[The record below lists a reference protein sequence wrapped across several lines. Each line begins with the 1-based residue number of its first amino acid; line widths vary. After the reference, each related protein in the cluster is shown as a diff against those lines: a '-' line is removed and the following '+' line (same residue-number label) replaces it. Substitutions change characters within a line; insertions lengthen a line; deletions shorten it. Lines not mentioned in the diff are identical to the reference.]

1 MHMAYDKRQTDKI
14 WNEFI
19 SGKGEDEKF
28 IQKQMD
34 IAAQI
39 DNYLKENGWTQKR
52 LADKAGLRPSQLS
65 QILAGEANPTLKTI
79 ASIEEALGR
88 DIIVC
93 PDFHEEDMEEQGRL
107 HPGKSTFVTAGSYRV
122 EVFESHEVV
131 IPAKD
136 WQEPIHARRKQYS
149 SASEYHLKPTGTHG

>member
-1 MHMAYDKRQTDKI
+1 MAYDKNQNDQI

-39 DNYLKENGWTQKR
+39 DNYLKEKNWTQKK
-52 LADKAGLRPSQLS
+52 LADEAGLRPSQLS
-65 QILAGEANPTLKTI
+65 KIMAGEANPTLRTI
-79 ASIEEALGR
+79 TNIEEALGK
-88 DIIVC
+88 DIIVS
-93 PDFHEEDMEEQGRL
+93 PDFYEEDLKEKGWL
-107 HPGKSTFVTAGSYRV
+107 HPGKVTFVSSGSYQT
-122 EVFESHEVV
+122 EVFECHELVTL
-131 IPAKD
+131 ASD
-136 WQEPIHARRKQYS
+136 WQQPIRVNRKQYS